1 MNIAI
6 RRSAYHIDFVVP
18 PKAFVQTRDG
28 KAHKRISPS
37 PEILRGVLRNFSMPA
52 YRERIYICPGENGQP
67 AWILDFPL
75 WWDRGAFFKK
85 YGDRQID
92 TGNPFYVDYGLLLTG
107 SEANAWDKHL

>member
-1 MNIAI
+1 
-6 RRSAYHIDFVVP
+6 
-18 PKAFVQTRDG
+18 
-28 KAHKRISPS
+28 
-37 PEILRGVLRNFSMPA
+37 MPA

-92 TGNPFYVDYGLLLTG
+92 TGNPFSVDYGLLLTG
-107 SEANAWDKHL
+107 SEANAWDKRCREALAGGPRSQKPHLVEAMGRLESILKTASWVIVGSFEWESGLE